1 MKQNLDIFDFCL
13 SEEDMEKLRSLDKPA
28 DFHWSHRDPE
38 LVKFLLNYDKQFNP
52 DNQ

>member
-13 SEEDMEKLRSLDKPA
+13 SAEDMEKIRPLDKVA